1 MTPALYWFLAGLVLV
16 IVELMT
22 GTFYLLIFGIA
33 CSAAALVAYAGGD
46 FAPQAIVAAF
56 TALVGL
62 VIVKKRK
69 RSLEGQGDAAA
80 IDVGQIATFE
90 TWLNQEGRLAR
101 VRYRGAPWDADVAG
115 ATDLPAGASLFV
127 TAVDGTRLKV
137 SQHRP

>member
-33 CSAAALVAYAGGD
+33 CSAGALVAYAGGD

-80 IDVGQIATFE
+80 IDVGQTATFE
-90 TWLNQEGRLAR
+90 TWVNAEGRLAR
-101 VRYRGAPWDADVAG
+101 VRYRGAPWEADVAG
-115 ATDLPAGASLFV
+115 SADFQAGASLFV

-137 SQHRP
+137 SQQRP